1 MILSLSPFKEKKS
14 INEFI
19 RNNNFALRQ
28 KTVFNCGDFMVKYKS
43 LFLKVKNNAIQS
55 NALQINAK
63 SLLRLK
69 EITFAFK
76 RKNLC
81 D

>member
-14 INEFI
+14 IIEFI

-76 RKNLC
+76 RKN
-81 D
+81 

>member
-14 INEFI
+14 IIEFI

-28 KTVFNCGDFMVKYKS
+28 KAVFNCGDFMVKYKS

-76 RKNLC
+76 RKN
-81 D
+81 